1 MADMA
6 SLAKA
11 TNNEELQ
18 VRVLYLPH
26 GELAE
31 LADARRFG
39 RCIELV
45 LEVAGSTPVL

>member
-11 TNNEELQ
+11 TKNNENVQ
-18 VRVLYLPH
+18 VRVLYSSF

-31 LADARRFG
+31 LADARHFG
-39 RCIELV
+39 
-45 LEVAGSTPVL
+45 